1 MNHGVGGTTNV
12 MRGRHAKQ
20 VVRSVLHA
28 VSTSQCV
35 FHHPVWKNDTKR
47 IGVEVLMMRLEI
59 YNIYIYIYCQR
70 HDQKDTCDSED
81 LVLFLESDERWVNP
95 LFGKHQ
101 LSPVL
106 LTTPRRR

>member
-59 YNIYIYIYCQR
+59 YNIYIYIYILHLD
-70 HDQKDTCDSED
+70 HD
-81 LVLFLESDERWVNP
+81 FLS
-95 LFGKHQ
+95 Q
-101 LSPVL
+101 
-106 LTTPRRR
+106 